1 MKKIFLLS
9 ALLILGTVALYAQCN
24 PYYNLEEG
32 SIYEITSYD
41 NKDKV
46 SGKTVSKIVN
56 FESTSDGWKALIDFK
71 TYDKKDKLILEND
84 DVEMSCANG
93 VIEMDMQRFMPAQMI
108 ESFKEMN
115 FQMDIDNIQLPS
127 ELNVGDQLD
136 NGSITMTGD
145 IPMTISIQIEN
156 RKVEAKE
163 SITTPAGTFECYKIS
178 YDVNM
183 KTVMN
188 QSSKGIEW
196 IAKDVG
202 VVKSESYN
210 GRGKLMGY
218 SVLTKFE

>member
-1 MKKIFLLS
+1 MKKFLAPFAIILLS
-9 ALLILGTVALYAQCN
+9 GTIVYSQCN
-24 PYYNLEEG
+24 PYYDIEEG
-32 SIYEITSYD
+32 TLYEITSYD
-41 NKDKV
+41 HKDKV
-46 SGKTVSKIVN
+46 SGRTVSKIDS
-56 FESTSDGWKALIDFK
+56 FEETSDGWKALIDFK
-71 TYDKKDKLILEND
+71 TYDKKDELIIEND
-84 DVEMSCANG
+84 DIEMTCADG

-115 FQMDIDNIQLPS
+115 FQMDIDNVQLPS

-136 NGSITMTGD
+136 DGSITMTGD
-145 IPMTISIQIEN
+145 IPMTISIKIEN

-163 SITTPAGTFECYKIS
+163 TITTPAGTFDCYKIS

-188 QSSKGIEW
+188 QSSKGVEW

-218 SVLTKFE
+218 SLLTKFE